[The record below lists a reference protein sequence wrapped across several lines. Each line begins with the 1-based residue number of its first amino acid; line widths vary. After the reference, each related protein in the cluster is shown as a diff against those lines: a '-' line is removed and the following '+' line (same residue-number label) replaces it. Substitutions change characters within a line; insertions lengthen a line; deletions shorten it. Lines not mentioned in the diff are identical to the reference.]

1 MMSFLLSSCRVA
13 LGFALGTLFGWGLGQ
28 HLQDVCAPGVIR
40 PTLNAPEQV
49 AAFLNQLPP
58 IAHATRLLANGV
70 GMFLGLLLLRR
81 LGHQRK
87 SESHALAALFL
98 TASII
103 DVIRVPHGL
112 TLSLFTLAS
121 SLAAVWMGLG
131 FVSRR
136 R

>member
-28 HLQDVCAPGVIR
+28 LLQDVCAPNVIR
-40 PTLNAPEQV
+40 PTLNAPDQV
-49 AAFLNQLPP
+49 AAFLKQLPP
-58 IAHATRLLANGV
+58 IAHASRLLANGA

-81 LGHQRK
+81 RGDPRK
-87 SESHALAALFL
+87 PESHALAALFL

-103 DVIRVPHGL
+103 DVVRVPHGL
-112 TLSLFTLAS
+112 TLSVLTLAT

-131 FVSRR
+131 FRSRR

>member
-28 HLQDVCAPGVIR
+28 LLQDVCAPNVIR

-58 IAHATRLLANGV
+58 IAHANRLLANGV

-81 LGHQRK
+81 LGDPRK
-87 SESHALAALFL
+87 PESYALAALFL
-98 TASII
+98 TTSII
-103 DVIRVPHGL
+103 DVVRVPHGL
-112 TLSLFTLAS
+112 TLSVLTLAT
-121 SLAAVWMGLG
+121 SLAAVWMGLRFG
-131 FVSRR
+131 SRSL
-136 R
+136 